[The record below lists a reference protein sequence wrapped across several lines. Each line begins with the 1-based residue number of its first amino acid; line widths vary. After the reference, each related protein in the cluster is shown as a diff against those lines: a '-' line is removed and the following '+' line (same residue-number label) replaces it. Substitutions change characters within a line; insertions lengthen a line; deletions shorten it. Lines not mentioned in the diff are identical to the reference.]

1 MSSSTSIPNS
11 RSPQESQTA
20 ARQPN
25 FQLNAFYLGDN
36 LNVLRSFD
44 SGTVDLI
51 ATDPPFNKKRD
62 AFEGELKGGGKAK
75 FKDNWHWV
83 DPDPDKG
90 KRHDPDAVEN
100 HVDWLESIEK
110 HHHRVHALITA
121 TRDVYG
127 DDMAAFL
134 CWMGV
139 RILEMHRVLKPTG
152 SVYLHCDTTAS
163 HYLKALMDAV
173 FGKQNFRN
181 EIVWRRSGGKSDAK
195 RWGRVSDRLLYY
207 TSGSEFTWNQQYQPH
222 DPDYIRK
229 AYRYE
234 DTDGRGVYRVTPLH
248 AAGQSAGESGEP
260 WRGIDPGKIGNHWR
274 TPTKGV
280 MNDFIIENDIIPG
293 WPDKYPSVHAR
304 LDALDQAGLVVH
316 GSGLPGLK
324 TYLAATRGVA
334 AADIVADIP
343 MASGNERTGYPTQK
357 PLALYERI
365 VGASSNPGDI
375 VLDPFAGCAT
385 TAVAAQHLH
394 RNWVAIDIEAEGYNV
409 TKQRMSDERAL
420 DQHTIVIGP
429 AITDLP
435 VRMDDGRT
443 EADPLNP
450 EPRKQRPPSKI
461 DKDRDR
467 KLDTLIAEF
476 GLQCW
481 GCGFTPPGD
490 AGQLHGRDFFE
501 LDHIRPQSEL
511 GTHDILNRAILCGPC
526 NKRKG
531 GFGGTLADLR
541 KQNETA
547 QRLYGRL
554 LDMAEVVDWHA
565 RYDPGEEKVLLF

>member
-1 MSSSTSIPNS
+1 MSSSTSLPNS
-11 RSPQESQTA
+11 GSLQESQDA
-20 ARQPN
+20 ARQAPN

-36 LNVLRSFD
+36 LDVLRSFD
-44 SGTVDLI
+44 SDTVDLI

-90 KRHDPDAVEN
+90 KRHDPDAIEN
-100 HVDWLESIEK
+100 HVDWLDSIEK

-134 CWMGV
+134 CWLGV

-152 SVYLHCDTTAS
+152 SLYLHLDHTA
-163 HYLKALMDAV
+163 HAYVKALMDAV
-173 FGKQNFRN
+173 FGQKKFLNA
-181 EIVWRRSGGKSDAK
+181 I
-195 RWGRVSDRLLYY
+195 
-207 TSGSEFTWNQQYQPH
+207 TWP
-222 DPDYIRK
+222 
-229 AYRYE
+229 RYA
-234 DTDGRGVYRVTPLH
+234 VHSL
-248 AAGQSAGESGEP
+248 SAGFDQVADVLLMYSKGDHPTLNRVFDVPSDEVMEKRFPYVEAETGRRYQHVALEQSSNYVEGDEERIISGKKVASSVG
-260 WRGIDPGKIGNHWR
+260 WRWTQETFDERITKNPLLIHWTKNGRPRYKLYMDEYKGSPLGNIW
-274 TPTKGV
+274 T
-280 MNDFIIENDIIPG
+280 DIP
-293 WPDKYPSVHAR
+293 
-304 LDALDQAGLVVH
+304 
-316 GSGLPGLK
+316 
-324 TYLAATRGVA
+324 YLAAG
-334 AADIVADIP
+334 DK
-343 MASGNERTGYPTQK
+343 ERTGYPTQK
-357 PLALYERI
+357 PLALYKRI
-365 VGASSNPGDI
+365 VRASSNPGDI

-385 TAVAAQHLH
+385 TAVAAQSLR
-394 RNWVAIDIEAEGYNV
+394 RNWVAIDIEAEGYNL
-409 TKQRMSDERAL
+409 TKQRMSDERTL
-420 DQHTIVIGP
+420 DQQTIAIGP

-435 VRMDDGRT
+435 ARADDGRT
-443 EADPLNP
+443 AADALNP

-467 KLDTLIAEF
+467 KLDILIAEF

-501 LDHIRPQSEL
+501 LDHIRPQSDR

-531 GFGGTLADLR
+531 GFGGTLTDLR
-541 KQNETA
+541 EQNETA

-554 LDMAEVVDWHA
+554 LDMTKVVDWHA
-565 RYDPGEEKVLLF
+565 RYEDVEEERG

>member
-1 MSSSTSIPNS
+1 MSPSTSIPNN
-11 RSPQESQTA
+11 RSPQESQDA
-20 ARQPN
+20 ARQAPN

-36 LNVLRSFD
+36 LGVLRSFD

-90 KRHDPDAVEN
+90 RRHDPDAIEN
-100 HVDWLESIEK
+100 HVDWLDSIEK

-134 CWMGV
+134 CWLGV

-152 SVYLHCDTTAS
+152 SLYLHLDHTA
-163 HYLKALMDAV
+163 HAYVKALMDAV
-173 FGKQNFRN
+173 FGQKNFLN
-181 EIVWRRSGGKSDAK
+181 AI
-195 RWGRVSDRLLYY
+195 
-207 TSGSEFTWNQQYQPH
+207 TWP
-222 DPDYIRK
+222 
-229 AYRYE
+229 RYA
-234 DTDGRGVYRVTPLH
+234 VHSL
-248 AAGQSAGESGEP
+248 SAGFDQVADVLLMYSKGDHPTLNRVFDVPSGEEMEKRFP
-260 WRGIDPGKIGNHWR
+260 YVEAETGRRYQHVALEQSSNYVEGDAERIISGKKVVSSVGWRWTQETFDKRIAENPLLIHWTKNGRPRYKLYMDEYKGSPLGNIW
-274 TPTKGV
+274 T
-280 MNDFIIENDIIPG
+280 DIP
-293 WPDKYPSVHAR
+293 
-304 LDALDQAGLVVH
+304 
-316 GSGLPGLK
+316 
-324 TYLAATRGVA
+324 YLAAG
-334 AADIVADIP
+334 DK
-343 MASGNERTGYPTQK
+343 ERTGYPTQK
-357 PLALYERI
+357 PLALYKRI
-365 VGASSNPGDI
+365 VRASSNPGDI

-385 TAVAAQHLH
+385 TAVAAQSLR
-394 RNWVAIDIEAEGYNV
+394 RNWVAIDIEAEGYNL

-420 DQHTIVIGP
+420 DQQTIAIGP

-435 VRMDDGRT
+435 ARMDDGRT

-467 KLDTLIAEF
+467 KLDILIAEF

-501 LDHIRPQSEL
+501 LDHIRPQSDR

-531 GFGGTLADLR
+531 GFGGTLTDLR
-541 KQNETA
+541 EQNETA

-554 LDMAEVVDWHA
+554 LDMTKVVDWHA
-565 RYDPGEEKVLLF
+565 RYEDGEEERLV

>member
-1 MSSSTSIPNS
+1 MNPSTSIPNS
-11 RSPQESQTA
+11 GSPQESQDDG
-20 ARQPN
+20 RQPN

-44 SGTVDLI
+44 SDTVDLI

-62 AFEGELKGGGKAK
+62 AFEGDLKGGGKAK

-100 HVDWLESIEK
+100 HVDWLDSIEK

-134 CWMGV
+134 CWLGV

-152 SVYLHCDTTAS
+152 SLYLHCDHTA
-163 HYLKALMDAV
+163 HAYVKALMDAV
-173 FGKQNFRN
+173 FGKENFRN
-181 EIVWRRSGGKSDAK
+181 EIVWGYTGPGSPGMRQFNRKHDTILWYSTGKEWTFNRDEVRIPHKQLNTNRA
-195 RWGRVSDRLLYY
+195 GRVIADALTSDIRDEYLKK
-207 TSGSEFTWNQQYQPH
+207 GKVPETW
-222 DPDYIRK
+222 
-229 AYRYE
+229 
-234 DTDGRGVYRVTPLH
+234 
-248 AAGQSAGESGEP
+248 
-260 WRGIDPGKIGNHWR
+260 
-274 TPTKGV
+274 
-280 MNDFIIENDIIPG
+280 
-293 WPDKYPSVHAR
+293 WPDFSPVGR
-304 LDALDQAGLVVH
+304 
-316 GSGLPGLK
+316 
-324 TYLAATRGVA
+324 
-334 AADIVADIP
+334 I
-343 MASGNERTGYPTQK
+343 ASERTGYPTQK

-365 VGASSNPGDI
+365 VRASSNPGDI

-385 TAVAAQHLH
+385 TAVAAQRL
-394 RNWVAIDIEAEGYNV
+394 RRRWVAIDIEAEGYNV

-420 DQHTIVIGP
+420 DQQAIVIGP

-435 VRMDDGRT
+435 ARTDDGRT
-443 EADPLNP
+443 AADPLNP
-450 EPRKQRPPSKI
+450 TPRKQRPPSKI

-490 AGQLHGRDFFE
+490 AGQMHGRDFFE
-501 LDHIRPQSEL
+501 LDHIKPQAEL

-526 NKRKG
+526 NRRKG

-541 KQNETA
+541 EQNETA

-554 LDMAEVVDWHA
+554 LDMAKVVDWHA
-565 RYDPGEEKVLLF
+565 RYEDGEEESRLL